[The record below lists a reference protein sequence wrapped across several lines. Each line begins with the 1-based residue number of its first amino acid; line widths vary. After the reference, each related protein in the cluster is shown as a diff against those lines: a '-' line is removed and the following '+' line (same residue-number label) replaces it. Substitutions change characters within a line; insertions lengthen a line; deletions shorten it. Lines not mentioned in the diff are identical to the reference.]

1 MTTKTVVIELEGWQ
15 VSRMLEI
22 VNALKNF
29 NRVTDEKCP
38 IDYDIVRQL
47 DGADDFLSTHLVME
61 QDTCEHG
68 NRLHWSDYR
77 WSELEDDD

>member
-1 MTTKTVVIELEGWQ
+1 MTTKTVIMELEGWQ

-29 NRVTDEKCP
+29 NRATDEKCS
-38 IDYDIVRQL
+38 IDYDMIRQL
-47 DGADDFLSTHLVME
+47 DGADHFIAEHMFME

-68 NRLHWSDYR
+68 NRLWWSDYR
-77 WSELEDDD
+77 WSVPEDID